1 MNLICETEDFQT
13 YEDAYIGSAEDEG
26 VFQSLSDLFL
36 RTMEEDYEQRRKIR
50 SLLEVVCRCDN
61 RKWMQRQQENK
72 FLCYDCG
79 KLFEHIDGE
88 AEHVAE
94 ANADP
99 ANWLLVGALLFYT
112 AYVGS

>member
-1 MNLICETEDFQT
+1 
-13 YEDAYIGSAEDEG
+13 
-26 VFQSLSDLFL
+26 
-36 RTMEEDYEQRRKIR
+36 
-50 SLLEVVCRCDN
+50 
-61 RKWMQRQQENK
+61 MQRQQENK